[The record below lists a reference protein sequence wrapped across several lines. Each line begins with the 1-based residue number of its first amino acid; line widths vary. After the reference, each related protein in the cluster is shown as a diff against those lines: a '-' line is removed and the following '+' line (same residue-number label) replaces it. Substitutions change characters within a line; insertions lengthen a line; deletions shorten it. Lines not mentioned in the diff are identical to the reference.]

1 MAEFKDASLWMRLA
15 FLMVTIGLLL
25 DLHGLS
31 SGVNDVYGDVRGTM
45 VIAYLC
51 FLVAFVLALCL
62 IFLDELKGNKAALIC
77 LIVFALIA
85 GLAVIIGVALWG
97 GNSRYYSN
105 IGTYPAMLLCMA
117 GLLDIL
123 GGIFAILEIAGVK
136 G

>member
-85 GLAVIIGVALWG
+85 G
-97 GNSRYYSN
+97 
-105 IGTYPAMLLCMA
+105 
-117 GLLDIL
+117 
-123 GGIFAILEIAGVK
+123 
-136 G
+136 